1 MTTDTD
7 ERGPYDRLYDAARAR
22 KSRPR
27 LNTRIRNGV
36 PIYSLSV
43 GGLWSTSVDL
53 AAAAAELIDRL
64 DWTDA
69 R

>member
-1 MTTDTD
+1 MTTDAD
-7 ERGPYDRLYDAARAR
+7 RRGPYDRLYDAARAR
-22 KSRPR
+22 GGRPR
-27 LNTRIRNGV
+27 LDTLIRDEV

-53 AAAAAELIDRL
+53 YAAAAALIDRL